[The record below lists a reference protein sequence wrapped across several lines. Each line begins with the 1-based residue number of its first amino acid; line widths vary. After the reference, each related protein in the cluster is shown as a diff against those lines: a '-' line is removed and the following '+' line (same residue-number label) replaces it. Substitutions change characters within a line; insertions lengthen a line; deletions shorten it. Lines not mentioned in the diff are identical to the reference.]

1 MATVAVGILTV
12 VLIMLIT
19 KKLFQSHLLALIAG
33 FLLAID
39 GHAIVMSRVALLDNF
54 VMSFALLGSAP
65 F

>member
-1 MATVAVGILTV
+1 
-12 VLIMLIT
+12 MLIT